1 MTLRLRLRLRLFDSN
16 LRIAGLRGSRSFD
29 AVNTALPD
37 TSTAWLAVQR
47 RDRSFDGRFV
57 YAVSST
63 RIFCRPSCSSR
74 RPTRSKVEFF
84 ATPSEAQR
92 AGYRACKRCRPTSS
106 AASAIDHAL
115 VAASSFLTQHVDEP
129 VTLSRLAREVG
140 VSAFHLQRAFKRAF
154 GVSPREFQEAN
165 RRRVL
170 TARLRQGDTVS
181 RATYEAG
188 FGSSSRVY
196 ERKLGMSPGA
206 VRKGGQ
212 SQRIQF
218 AIVSSPLGRLLGAYT
233 EKGVCAVAIGD
244 DDQALETSLREQFP
258 NAQISAAG
266 STIHEWIAAIVSG
279 IGGEINPAIP
289 LDAQGSAFQWRVW
302 KALQQIPRG
311 TTLSYSEVAKKIGQ
325 PTAARAVARA
335 CATNP
340 VALVIPCHRVVR
352 DDGSLGGYRWGIE
365 KKEQLLE
372 AESR

>member
-1 MTLRLRLRLRLFDSN
+1 MN
-16 LRIAGLRGSRSFD
+16 
-29 AVNTALPD
+29 NALPD
-37 TSTAWLAVQR
+37 TSTAWRAVQR

-74 RPTRSKVEFF
+74 RPTKSNVEFF
-84 ATPSEAQR
+84 ASPSEAER
-92 AGYRACKRCRPTSS
+92 AGYRACKRCRPATDAKSAIDRALA
-106 AASAIDHAL
+106 AASA
-115 VAASSFLTQHVDEP
+115 FLTQHADEP
-129 VTLSRLAREVG
+129 VTLSRLSREVG

-154 GVSPREFQEAN
+154 GVSPREFHDAN
-165 RRRVL
+165 RQRVL
-170 TARLRQGDTVS
+170 AARLRKGDTVS

-196 ERKLGMSPGA
+196 ERKLGMSPA
-206 VRKGGQ
+206 TLRKGGAG
-212 SQRIQF
+212 QRIQF
-218 AIVSSPLGRLLGAYT
+218 AIVGSPLGRLLGAYT

-244 DDQALETSLREQFP
+244 DDRALEQSLREQFP
-258 NAQISAAG
+258 NAEISAAG
-266 STIHEWIAAIVSG
+266 STIHEWISAIVRG
-279 IGGEINPAIP
+279 IGGEVSPAVP

-311 TTLSYSEVAKKIGQ
+311 TTLSYSEVAKKLGQ

-352 DDGSLGGYRWGIE
+352 DDGSLGGYRWGLE
-365 KKEQLLE
+365 KKAELLE
-372 AESR
+372 IESR